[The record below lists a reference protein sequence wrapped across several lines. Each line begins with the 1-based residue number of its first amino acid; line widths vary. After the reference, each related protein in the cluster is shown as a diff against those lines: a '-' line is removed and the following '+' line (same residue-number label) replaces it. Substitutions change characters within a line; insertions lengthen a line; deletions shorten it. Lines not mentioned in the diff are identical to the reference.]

1 MNSVKDSTTII
12 KYRKKKQF
20 DCFDGKINFI
30 IIYIFYDTC
39 NCNNI
44 RHSIVASITACH
56 AVDRRSIRRDGVTFL
71 QPLRSISLFSLTSS
85 FDSAKNEQ
93 NRPGIS

>member
-1 MNSVKDSTTII
+1 MNSIKDSTTII

-56 AVDRRSIRRDGVTFL
+56 AVDRRSIRRDGDH
-71 QPLRSISLFSLTSS
+71 LFATYEVHIIVLLHLL
-85 FDSAKNEQ
+85 FRFRQKLAKSAW
-93 NRPGIS
+93 